1 MKNVIALDLG
11 SSNTVIYQVGTGIV
25 LFEPSVVALDR
36 EKRVVKEAGVE
47 AKKLIGRSSDS
58 TEVVTPVFE
67 SEVGDSQALAL
78 MLERFLNKITVKKLS
93 ARPKVVMNVP
103 CGADVTTVRKFENV
117 LRMCDVTDYDFVES
131 LIPTAFGLGLS
142 MTMAPNFIVDIG
154 GGTTEIGAVSSDGIL
169 CGISVNMGGMSLD
182 SMIQSYMEES
192 FGLKI
197 GRLTAERVKLT
208 IASLLKGDN
217 VSMVVNGSDGATGRP
232 RAVSI
237 TSRNVFQPVKV
248 FYDKVFE
255 IVQMVMSKL
264 SAEVAADIRRNGVYF
279 SGGGS
284 KMVGLEDYFREK
296 LGMSANIYD
305 TAEVA
310 ACQGAGILA
319 MDKKL
324 LDKYMIIRR

>member
-58 TEVVTPVFE
+58 TEVITPVFE